1 MDLIEEENLCSAAS
15 RRGKYRQQVKVG
27 HQTTQ
32 SVPFIIIPT
41 REGEYHIEVKA
52 AVTESM
58 LTDGIMKKLHVV
70 VRETS

>member
-15 RRGKYRQQVKVG
+15 GRGKYRQQVKVG
-27 HQTTQ
+27 HQTTR

-52 AVTESM
+52 AVKESM
-58 LTDGIMKKLHVV
+58 LTDGIRKKLHVV